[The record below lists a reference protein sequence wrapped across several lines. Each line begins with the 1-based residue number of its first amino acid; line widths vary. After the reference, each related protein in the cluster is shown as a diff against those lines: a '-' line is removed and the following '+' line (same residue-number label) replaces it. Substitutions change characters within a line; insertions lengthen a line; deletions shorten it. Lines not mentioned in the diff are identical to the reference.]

1 MTAYE
6 KAVTARNL
14 VSAIIFSALLAWVLS
29 SCEQHELCYN
39 HDHLSKLD
47 VTYDWSLDEGASPGS
62 MFLFLTPG
70 DGSRTLR
77 RDFAGCLHHRTE
89 ILVGMGYDVLGVNSD
104 FEQDILQDTDNPGA
118 MTVTTKD
125 ATRIEK
131 LGVSVKALPTTRG
144 NEGERFVM
152 PTDGMWSDHSKE
164 KVLLTHDMYYAG
176 QDYALKLRPR
186 PLYSNYTVIV
196 RKIKNLQKVKTGI
209 AASLSG
215 LCGGRYLM
223 SGDKT
228 GENVTIPLAMLKEE
242 DGSLTCHF
250 KTFGR
255 SKAGDIPNKLS
266 FYTALKDGSKW
277 SYVYDV
283 TRQVKEAPDE
293 RNVTIVIDELT
304 LPENIG
310 DNSGI
315 TPDVSK
321 WEVVDIPLKM

>member
-77 RDFAGCLHHRTE
+77 RDFAGCQHHRTE
-89 ILVGMGYDVLGVNSD
+89 ILVGMGYDILSVNSD
-104 FEQDILQDTDNPGA
+104 FENDILEGMDDPYT
-118 MTVTTKD
+118 MTVTTKE

-131 LGVSVKALPTTRG
+131 LGVSVIGLPKTRG

-152 PTDGMWSDHSKE
+152 PTDGMWSDHSNGE
-164 KVLLTHDMYYAG
+164 VFLTHDMYYAG
-176 QDYALKLRPR
+176 QDYRLTLRPR
-186 PLYSNYTVIV
+186 PLYCNYTIIV
-196 RKIKNLQKVKTGI
+196 RKVKNLGKVTTGI

-215 LCGGRYLM
+215 LCGRVEAW
-223 SGDKT
+223 T
-228 GENVTIPLAMLKEE
+228 GQKQDESVTIPLAMMKEE
-242 DGSLTCHF
+242 NGCLTCHF

-255 SKAGDIPNKLS
+255 ATNDLPNKLS

-283 TRQVKEAPDE
+283 TRQVREAPDE